1 MDMILDAHGRRSPD
15 HTVSQKH
22 YRFGFLMLVEQGV
35 ETPPEDIEKLDRL
48 RLAFEDYFEQATG
61 GLATAETELVY
72 QLVLTTWPAAGVRQG
87 EALTAAVLLAFPEAE
102 DLTVKL
108 TAEQGRAGIP
118 REVTIPAGR
127 IFAEF
132 DIEGKAAGVDQIRAE
147 AGDGFEVSHSNIQ
160 VLGSTAQLSAQR
172 IFELEILFGDV
183 RERLRTGEVGKLLP
197 YDLVFHVADQNQ
209 LYYEG
214 IPVTLTASGDGVV
227 EPASTVTDPFGFV
240 VANWR
245 LATTPGPNQL
255 RVQIEGSGRPPLII
269 NAIGVPIPT
278 RQRDPFPFLFPQ

>member
-1 MDMILDAHGRRSPD
+1 MDMILEAHGRRSPD

-22 YRFGFLMLVEQGV
+22 YRFGFLLLVEEGV
-35 ETPPEDIEKLDRL
+35 ETPPEDIEKIDRL
-48 RLAFEDYFEQATG
+48 RLAFEDYFEQASG

-87 EALTAAVLLAFPEAE
+87 ESLPAAVLLAFPEAE
-102 DLTVKL
+102 DLTVAL

-118 REVTIPAGR
+118 QQVTIPAGQ

-160 VLGSTAQLSAQR
+160 VIGSPAELSVQR
-172 IFELEILFGDV
+172 IYPLELLFGNSS
-183 RERLRTGEVGKLLP
+183 ERLRTGEVGKLLP
-197 YDLVFHVADQNQ
+197 YQLVFHITDDNQ

-227 EPASTVTDPFGFV
+227 EPTTAVSDEFGFV
-240 VANWR
+240 IANWR
-245 LATTPGPNQL
+245 LATTRGPNQL
-255 RVQIEGSGRPPLII
+255 RVQIEGSSRPPLILD
-269 NAIGVPIPT
+269 AIGVPIPT
-278 RQRDPFPFLFPQ
+278 RQRDWFRLVFP